1 MNLALKRKKFLAS
14 LVSLETFDPEGVHHE
29 FNQGLHGKKIDFDK
43 ISTGTPLF
51 HEWVELVAESLQ
63 QTYPVLPDAL
73 VGVANGTNRI
83 VGPLSRKLGKKPL
96 VLETIKSKRS
106 GPILTEKARKII
118 KLAQPAFIVIIED
131 VGSRGTNSLSVFRS
145 IKETG
150 QARIEVL
157 NTLQRSQELDLL
169 EVNNVSY
176 SSVLTYVLPTY
187 TAAECKKL
195 GYCRDKW
202 KLISYGA
209 RQ

>member
-14 LVSLETFDPEGVHHE
+14 LVSSETFDPEGVHHE

-43 ISTGTPLF
+43 ISAGTPLF
-51 HEWVELVAESLQ
+51 SEWVELVAESLKQ
-63 QTYPVLPDAL
+63 NYPVLPDVL

-83 VGPLSRKLGKKPL
+83 VAAVSRKLDNKPL
-96 VLETIKSKRS
+96 ALETVKSKRS
-106 GPILTEKARKII
+106 GPILTQKARKII
-118 KLAQPAFIVIIED
+118 NLAQPAFIVIVED

-145 IKETG
+145 IKEMA

-157 NTLQRSQELDLL
+157 NTLQRSQELELL
-169 EVNNVSY
+169 KANNVFY

-209 RQ
+209 R